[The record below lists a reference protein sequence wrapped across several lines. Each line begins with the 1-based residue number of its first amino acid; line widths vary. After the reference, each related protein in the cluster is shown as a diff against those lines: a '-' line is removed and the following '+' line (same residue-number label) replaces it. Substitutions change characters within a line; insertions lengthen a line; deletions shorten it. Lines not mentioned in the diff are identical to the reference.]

1 MHFCIVSAAIFVFCN
16 LWPRFFF
23 FKILNM
29 TLVSWQHGLPSNT
42 GPMSIGHCPNLFPL
56 RTLNRHCV
64 CLCVSHSVWLF
75 VIHGLW
81 PARLLCPWDSPG
93 KNTGVGSCSLCQGIF
108 LTQGS
113 KLGLLHGRQILLH
126 VSHQGTSTAT
136 NVTTIQQWQK
146 ITHFPFLSDQS
157 AMNLV
162 ISNYSRH
169 HFLPRAGTQSKWSK
183 VWAD

>member
-1 MHFCIVSAAIFVFCN
+1 MWDLKGVEDASLSHEQQNSAKCTFALLALLFLFSVTCDQD
-16 LWPRFFF
+16 FF

-29 TLVSWQHGLPSNT
+29 TLVSWQHGLPYNT

-75 VIHGLW
+75 VTHGLW
-81 PARLLCPWDSPG
+81 PARFLCPWDSPG

-113 KLGLLHGRQILLH
+113 KLGLLHGRQILYH
-126 VSHQGTSTAT
+126 VSHQGSPTAT
-136 NVTTIQQWQK
+136 KVTTIQQWQK
-146 ITHFPFLSDQS
+146 
-157 AMNLV
+157 
-162 ISNYSRH
+162 NYS
-169 HFLPRAGTQSKWSK
+169 FPLPLWSSQP
-183 VWAD
+183 WT